1 MTGDRKMERDFQTV
15 AIIPARGGSEVVY
28 RKNIKL
34 LAGKPLISYT
44 ITEALRS
51 RLLDRIVVS
60 TEDREIAEIATGYGA
75 EVIERPAELARDD
88 TPTLP
93 VLQHAINHL
102 EQVEG
107 YAVGLVVLL
116 QPTSPLRTVAD
127 IDGCIQKLRATGSD
141 SVVSACE
148 VDYSPYWMFT
158 LDGDRLKRLMGG
170 GEKITRRQD
179 APKIYK
185 PNGAV
190 YVTNRDVIMEQNRIM
205 SDDTRAFMMPVERS
219 LDIDTEID
227 FRLAEILMKQEG
239 S

>member
-1 MTGDRKMERDFQTV
+1 MSGPGKMELDYQVV
-15 AIIPARGGSEVVY
+15 AIIPARGGSEGVY

-44 ITEALRS
+44 ITEALKS
-51 RLLDRIVVS
+51 RLLDKAVVS
-60 TEDREIAEIATGYGA
+60 TEDREIAEIAAGYGA

-88 TPTLP
+88 IPTLP
-93 VLQHAINHL
+93 VLQHAIHHL
-102 EQVEG
+102 EEAG
-107 YAVGLVVLL
+107 DYAVGLVVLL

-141 SVVSACE
+141 SVVSVCE

-158 LDGDRLKRLMGG
+158 LDGDRLKRLMEG

-179 APKIYK
+179 APRVYK

-190 YVTNRDVIMEQNRIM
+190 YVTRRDVIMEQNKVM
-205 SDDTRAFMMPVERS
+205 GDDTRAFMMPAERS

-227 FRLAEILMKQEG
+227 FRLAEILM